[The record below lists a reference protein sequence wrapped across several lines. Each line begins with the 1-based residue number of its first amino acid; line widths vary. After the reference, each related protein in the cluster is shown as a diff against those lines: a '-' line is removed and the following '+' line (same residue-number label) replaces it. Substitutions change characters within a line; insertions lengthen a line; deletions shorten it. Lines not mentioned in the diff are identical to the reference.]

1 MAPELRFHE
10 LVWLFQ
16 CDSRNRGIIRQGFDE
31 AALLWKA
38 AKATSGDIL
47 EIGRNQGGSTALL
60 AAASIDRAVYSIDI
74 RDRTHPAVRDF
85 LERPQINGRVHLL
98 LADSRQALPG
108 RIFGLVFI
116 DGDHSFEGVLADT
129 IAHWNAL
136 RTAGTFPA
144 LAAFHD
150 AVPNENFRWRDSHRK
165 VHRLLTRV
173 KNLLRKERK
182 SEITRDYEEGVY
194 RVCHKL
200 IELSCAEPWVPA
212 AGSMFVLKK
221 LRDLP
226 KDFAERFG
234 RADATAAAQAAF
246 GQYSRVSR

>member
-1 MAPELRFHE
+1 MVQELEFHD

-38 AKATSGDIL
+38 VKATSGDIL

-74 RDRTHPAVRDF
+74 RDRTHPAVRDL
-85 LERPQINGRVHLL
+85 LERPHIKGRVRLL
-98 LADSRQALPG
+98 LADSRQALPEQT
-108 RIFGLVFI
+108 FGLLFI

-136 RTAGTFPA
+136 RSAGTFPA

-150 AVPNENFRWRDSHRK
+150 AIPNENFRWRDSHRK
-165 VHRLLTRV
+165 VHRLLTRA
-173 KNLLRKERK
+173 KNRLRKKKK
-182 SEITRDYEEGVY
+182 SVIARDFEEGVY

-200 IELSCAEPWVPA
+200 IELGCAEPWAAA

-226 KDFAERFG
+226 EDFAERFG
-234 RADATAAAQAAF
+234 PADARAATQAAF
-246 GQYSRVSR
+246 T

>member
-1 MAPELRFHE
+1 MAPQLGFHE

-38 AKATSGDIL
+38 AKATTGDIL

-74 RDRTHPAVRDF
+74 RDRTHAAVRDF
-85 LERPQINGRVHLL
+85 LQRPQINGRVHLL
-98 LADSRQALPG
+98 LADSRQAIPG
-108 RIFGLVFI
+108 RTFGLLFI

-136 RTAGTFPA
+136 RAAGRFPA

-150 AVPNENFRWRDSHRK
+150 ALPNENFRWRDSHRK
-165 VHRLLTRV
+165 VHQLLTRA
-173 KNLLRKERK
+173 KNLLRRK
-182 SEITRDYEEGVY
+182 KKGEIARDYEEGVY

-200 IELSCAEPWVPA
+200 IELGCAEPWAAA
-212 AGSMFVLKK
+212 AGSMFVLRK

-226 KDFAERFG
+226 EDFAARFG
-234 RADATAAAQAAF
+234 PADAIAAAA
-246 GQYSRVSR
+246 GGI